1 MENLSYVKGKVTMV
15 AETHDRLGTP
25 ADTFASD
32 EASAPFVGKWNRLVS
47 RTNWEKGH
55 IICLWREALV
65 EAGAS
70 AYECSDEAWAM
81 RVGGVS
87 AGHVGRL
94 RRVWQ
99 RFGATFDGFEGLY
112 WTHFLV
118 AMDWDDAEM
127 WLEGAAQSG
136 WSVSQMRG
144 QRWEALGAPDEE
156 KPTDDDVYKDEW
168 DEDSPLLPIGEALR
182 VVAPAKGDAGDI
194 ESDDEPTSAR
204 ERGSRPDAASA
215 DGDAEEQYDDA
226 LPAAANR
233 VRPFADLP
241 ELPDD
246 LAEAFEQFKIA
257 ILAHR
262 VSGWR
267 DVPCEHV
274 VAALDALKA
283 LTMAPRHEEG

>member
-1 MENLSYVKGKVTMV
+1 MV
-15 AETHDRLGTP
+15 AETQNIVGAPER
-25 ADTFASD
+25 TFASD
-32 EASAPFVGKWNRLVS
+32 DASAPFVGKWNRLVS

-65 EAGAS
+65 EGGAS

-99 RFGATFDGFEGLY
+99 RFGETCEDFEGLY

-144 QRWEALGAPDEE
+144 QRWEALGAPEAE
-156 KPTDDDVYKDEW
+156 KPGEEDAASGEW
-168 DEDSPLLPIGEALR
+168 DEDSPLLPIGDALR
-182 VVAPAKGDAGDI
+182 VVAPKHDAAG
-194 ESDDEPTSAR
+194 EVEADDESTSTG
-204 ERGSRPDAASA
+204 ERKSRPDARAA
-215 DGDAEEQYDDA
+215 DGDADDRLDDA
-226 LPAAANR
+226 SPATAR

-274 VAALDALKA
+274 LAALDALKA
-283 LTMAPRHEEG
+283 LALAPRDEEN

>member
-1 MENLSYVKGKVTMV
+1 MV
-15 AETHDRLGTP
+15 AETLDSLGAPGRTL
-25 ADTFASD
+25 ASD
-32 EASAPFVGKWNRLVS
+32 DASAPFVGKWNRLVS

-55 IICLWREALV
+55 IICLWREALA
-65 EAGAS
+65 ESGAAAFES
-70 AYECSDEAWAM
+70 SDEAWAM

-99 RFGATFDGFEGLY
+99 RFGETFEDFEGIY

-127 WLEGAAQSG
+127 WLEGAASSG
-136 WSVSQMRG
+136 WSVSQMRA
-144 QRWEALGAPDEE
+144 QRWEALGAPEAE
-156 KPTDDDVYKDEW
+156 KPTEDDAADGEW
-168 DEDSPLLPIGEALR
+168 DEDSPLLPIGDAMR
-182 VVAPAKGDAGDI
+182 FVAPKQGLADDI
-194 ESDDEPTSAR
+194 EADHESTSTR
-204 ERGSRPDAASA
+204 ERKAPLDASTGDDDAEDRSGGMNASA
-215 DGDAEEQYDDA
+215 
-226 LPAAANR
+226 AAAR

-262 VSGWR
+262 LSGWG

-283 LTMAPRHEEG
+283 LALAPRDEED